1 MVHRKEGK
9 KLRFRAEVLQSVLTP
24 RDPLRGDSLT
34 SPGCTVLTTC
44 SPGCCDET
52 KVEG

>member
-1 MVHRKEGK
+1 MLHHDSK
-9 KLRFRAEVLQSVLTP
+9 KLRFRSEILQSVSVVK
-24 RDPLRGDSLT
+24 DPLRGDSLT

-52 KVEG
+52 KTGG